1 MNTNSCPITKQSAKV
16 IPKEKL
22 RDFYIEM
29 TRIREFEEK
38 TAQLVSAGE
47 IRTPC
52 HLYIGQEAIAVGV
65 CKALQK
71 PDYVWGT
78 HRSHGHYLAKGGS
91 MKEMMAEIFGK
102 QGGCSRGKGG
112 SMHLCAPEVGILGTV
127 PIVAATIPMAVG
139 SALACQLRKDGRVS
153 VAFFGDG
160 AVDEGAFHEAMN
172 FAGLKKLPLIFVC
185 ENNFYSSHLPLHE
198 RHATD
203 AIYKRAESYGM
214 PGVRIDGNNVIEMYE
229 AAKKAVA
236 RARKGAGPT
245 LIEARTYRWRGH
257 VGANYD
263 LELGI
268 REKSTLEQWMER
280 CPIKS
285 LSALLV
291 AKNIA
296 SQHELDEITRN
307 AKNEVARAL
316 TFAQKS
322 PFPKNPELFTH
333 IFKT

>member
-1 MNTNSCPITKQSAKV
+1 MRDAQKKLLIEFY
-16 IPKEKL
+16 KE
-22 RDFYIEM
+22 M
-29 TRIREFEEK
+29 VRIREAEEAI
-38 TAQLVSAGE
+38 AQLVAE
-47 IRTPC
+47 DVIKTPC
-52 HLYIGQEAIAVGV
+52 HLYIGQEAIAVGA
-65 CKALQK
+65 CKALEK
-71 PDYVWGT
+71 KDYVWGT

-91 MKEMMAEIFGK
+91 MNEMMAEIFGK

-127 PIVAATIPMAVG
+127 PIVAATIPIAVG
-139 SALACQLRKDGRVS
+139 AALACQLRKDGRIN

-172 FAGLKKLPLIFVC
+172 FAGLKKLPLIFFC
-185 ENNFYSSHLPLHE
+185 ENNFYSSHLPLPE

-203 AIYKRAESYGM
+203 AIYQRAESYGM
-214 PGVRIDGNNVIEMYE
+214 PGIRIDGNNVIEVYE
-229 AAKKAVA
+229 AAKKAAA
-236 RARKGAGPT
+236 RARNGAGPT

-268 REKSTLEQWMER
+268 REKSTLEKWMER

-285 LSALLV
+285 LGTLLI
-291 AKNIA
+291 AKNTA

-307 AKNEVARAL
+307 VKDEVARAL
-316 TFAQKS
+316 MFAQKS
-322 PFPKNPELFTH
+322 PFPGNKELFTH
-333 IFKT
+333 IFKV